1 MRYAIIAFLFLLII
15 WSRLSAKQPGS
26 LPGNRYAHTNSNMSP
41 ASDTDTKTL
50 DGLQNYLLK
59 NWKTPEQYI
68 VDKFKNHDVIL
79 LSEDHAVKHNLL
91 MAQAVIPMLYKAGVY
106 NFGMEFG
113 AEEDQHLLDSL
124 VTAPE
129 YSDEIAKKIQFSYNV
144 GWVFKEYRDIY
155 RVAWQLNKS
164 LPPSAKKFRIL
175 NLSYRYNWASC
186 DDKYFGVRTPEM
198 TKRVFNRGNTE
209 FFRAKIIKKNILDK
223 HEKILV
229 ITGFGHAYTRY
240 NTPYYDYR
248 AEDFIVFDT
257 NRMGN
262 ILYRMTPKKVFT
274 ILLHYPFES
283 RSVGPFI
290 TYPPANGY
298 IDAVMKRFT
307 DKRVGFDLINTPFG
321 ELKDTSF
328 YSVGYK
334 DFRMKDMADGYIY
347 QKPFDEYEGCTVDEN
362 FITDE
367 NWPEV
372 KRNFP
377 DKDFARVPESR
388 EAYLPNIR
396 NYVNMKMRY
405 RNLKQ

>member
-1 MRYAIIAFLFLLII
+1 
-15 WSRLSAKQPGS
+15 LSAIWF
-26 LPGNRYAHTNSNMSP
+26 LPQAGNNTRKLKETNYFHKAKDISQST
-41 ASDTDTKTL
+41 DTGTKTL
-50 DGLQNYLLK
+50 DALQSFLIK
-59 NWKTPEQYI
+59 NWRSPEQYI
-68 VDKFKNHDVIL
+68 VDKFKEHDIVL

-113 AEEDQHLLDSL
+113 AEEDQQLLDSL

-129 YSDEIAKKIQFSYNV
+129 YSDEVAKKIMFSYNV

-155 RVAWQLNKS
+155 KAAWALNKT
-164 LPPSAKKFRIL
+164 LPEGAKKFRIL

-186 DDKYFGVRTPEM
+186 DDRFFGVRTPEM
-198 TKRVFNRGNTE
+198 CSRVFNRGNTE
-209 FFRAKIIKKNILDK
+209 FFRANIIKKNILDK

-229 ITGFGHAYTRY
+229 ITGFGHAFTRY
-240 NTPYYDYR
+240 KTPYYDYR
-248 AEDFIVFDT
+248 EENFYRFDT
-257 NRMGN
+257 HRMGN
-262 ILYRMTPKKVFT
+262 LLYNMAPKKVFT

-290 TYPPANGY
+290 LYPPANGY
-298 IDAVMKRFT
+298 IDAVMKRFK
-307 DKRVGFDLINTPFG
+307 DKRVGFDLVNTPFG
-321 ELKDTSF
+321 QLKDTSF
-328 YSVGYK
+328 YSIGSK
-334 DFRMKDMADGYIY
+334 DFRLQDMADGYIY
-347 QKPFDEYEGCTVDEN
+347 QKPFDEYEGCTIDEN

-377 DKDFARVPESR
+377 DKDFDRVPETK
-388 EAYLPNIR
+388 EGYLNRIR

-405 RNLKQ
+405 NNLKQ